1 MQLSAAG
8 IQTNIFQA
16 DGCIIA
22 DHHFPQAAI
31 ILIFQLIGTRVKKS
45 ELRRLNQLSIT
56 VIVRIFVLSGSKPI
70 LFGCDKAK
78 RAQYMSATGGSEQ
91 YPVTGSPVI
100 APGIRFSG
108 MMTIFTFLKGI
119 IVVTY
124 RLMRYLL
131 IAGLCMGGFLS
142 EAQDLNGF
150 WKGSLTMT
158 GCFPE
163 NNIELQIHISGNQIS
178 GDSYHYQN
186 IYYYVKKKFNGSY
199 DPTDK
204 KLKLSENI
212 VTTWQIPYH
221 CVICIKEYELIYSR
235 QGDVETLKGGW
246 VGNIQ
251 NTATNCGPGTIL
263 LTRIKESAFKE
274 IPEIK
279 VDTGLLK
286 LDFYDNAQIDGDSIT
301 VLVNKQVVLTH
312 QRLTDTATTTYVR
325 IDLSN
330 TFVEV
335 EMIAENL
342 GKIPPNT
349 ALLVVTAG
357 AKKYQ
362 LFLSSTT
369 QKSARV
375 RFLYEK
381 EDPPS
386 VTRQRL

>member
-1 MQLSAAG
+1 
-8 IQTNIFQA
+8 
-16 DGCIIA
+16 
-22 DHHFPQAAI
+22 
-31 ILIFQLIGTRVKKS
+31 
-45 ELRRLNQLSIT
+45 
-56 VIVRIFVLSGSKPI
+56 
-70 LFGCDKAK
+70 
-78 RAQYMSATGGSEQ
+78 
-91 YPVTGSPVI
+91 
-100 APGIRFSG
+100 
-108 MMTIFTFLKGI
+108 
-119 IVVTY
+119 
-124 RLMRYLL
+124 MRYLL
-131 IAGLCMGGFLS
+131 IAGLCMGSLLS
-142 EAQDLNGF
+142 NAQDLNGF

-163 NNIELQIHISGNQIS
+163 NNIELQIRISGDQIT

-186 IYYYVKKKFNGSY
+186 IYYYVKKRLNGVYNSRE
-199 DPTDK
+199 K

-221 CVICIKEYELIYSR
+221 CVICIKEYELEYSR
-235 QGDVETLKGGW
+235 NGDVETLRGGW

-251 NTATNCGPGTIL
+251 NTTTNCGPGTIV
-263 LTRIKESAFKE
+263 LTRIKQSAFAD

-286 LDFYDNAQIDGDSIT
+286 LDFYDNAEIDGDSIT

-312 QRLTDTATTTYVR
+312 QRLADTATTTYVR
-325 IDLSN
+325 IDLRN

-349 ALLVVTAG
+349 ALLIVTAG
-357 AKKYQ
+357 NKQYH
-362 LFLSSTT
+362 LFLSSTA

-381 EDPPS
+381 EEPPS
-386 VTRQRL
+386 VSRGQY